1 MYLSSY
7 QNLHENTV
15 VFSLRIERSWVV
27 ILLFNIL
34 IKTNQMLKYTFLYN
48 LLKYH
53 ICNFDNWGLMYVM
66 TFIKFENLRMIYCTC
81 FHRNT
86 MLKTLKIFIFIFHF
100 EMNRAAKQNFD

>member
-15 VFSLRIERSWVV
+15 VFSLRIERSWVL
-27 ILLFNIL
+27 ILLFDIL

-53 ICNFDNWGLMYVM
+53 ICNFDNWGLIYVM
-66 TFIKFENLRMIYCTC
+66 TFTKFENLWMIYCKGLSQKYDVK
-81 FHRNT
+81 NI
-86 MLKTLKIFIFIFHF
+86 KDIHF
-100 EMNRAAKQNFD
+100 YFSF